1 MTSYFLEYED
11 FRSIVSKL
19 YKIQSTNGVSYSNIR
34 VVNEYVCYQRDN
46 AQSPDKIE
54 KIELEK
60 LLKFYRNGIF
70 TTTAAK
76 ETRFGLGGKQS
87 PAVAIVKAVK
97 AHMSRNNND
106 TSNIQT
112 ITGNDSFSHIR
123 KTKEYKETK
132 ESMKHN
138 FSGNIKEIESLLM
151 NEKKFVKVSKLT
163 ANDIPNKPGFYVIR
177 INDINVLPEVFSKA
191 LEQRKHNILYIG
203 ISKDNIQ
210 DRLWNQELH
219 LKKPATFF
227 RSMGAILGYR
237 PPKNTLSSKSYNYKF
252 SQKDT
257 DNIIQWMKEN
267 LLVNYIA
274 CDYNEKILKCIEK
287 ELIKQYKP
295 IINIQ
300 NNPYKLKE
308 LEELRDICVEI
319 ARSKESV
326 KS

>member
-1 MTSYFLEYED
+1 MTSYSLEYEY

-19 YKIQSTNGVSYSNIR
+19 NKIQSYSNIR
-34 VVNEYVCYQRDN
+34 VVNEDNKDKVCYQRDN

-60 LLKFYRNGIF
+60 LLEFYRNGIF

-97 AHMSRNNND
+97 AHMSRNNNN

-123 KTKEYKETK
+123 KTKEHKETK

-177 INDINVLPEVFSKA
+177 INDINVLPE
-191 LEQRKHNILYIG
+191 
-203 ISKDNIQ
+203 
-210 DRLWNQELH
+210 
-219 LKKPATFF
+219 
-227 RSMGAILGYR
+227 
-237 PPKNTLSSKSYNYKF
+237 
-252 SQKDT
+252 
-257 DNIIQWMKEN
+257 
-267 LLVNYIA
+267 
-274 CDYNEKILKCIEK
+274 
-287 ELIKQYKP
+287 
-295 IINIQ
+295 
-300 NNPYKLKE
+300 
-308 LEELRDICVEI
+308 
-319 ARSKESV
+319 
-326 KS
+326 